1 MEVLSEMSPA
11 ILPQLF
17 NSYVELHTAQLGVL
31 LGLFVGLL
39 YRDRPTLAYLLLFLG
54 VLSAL
59 GNASHI
65 GFMRY
70 SDVATEIEAKPWY
83 FLSALYITTVVNILG
98 IRYVPRLV
106 RLGKRIRGSSTSER
120 SGDEIV
126 RSDDQV

>member
-1 MEVLSEMSPA
+1 MSPEV
-11 ILPQLF
+11 LPQLF

-39 YRDRPTLAYLLLFLG
+39 YRERPVLAYLLLFFG

-83 FLSALYITTVVNILG
+83 FLSALYATTVLNLLAVEHG
-98 IRYVPRLV
+98 PRVLRFASRATR
-106 RLGKRIRGSSTSER
+106 RLPPGPDGE
-120 SGDEIV
+120 EIAT
-126 RSDDQV
+126 SDDRL

>member
-1 MEVLSEMSPA
+1 MSPA

-31 LGLFVGLL
+31 LGLFVGIL
-39 YRDRPTLAYLLLFLG
+39 YWDRPTLAYLLLFLG

-83 FLSALYITTVVNILG
+83 FLSALYATTVVNLLAAEYG
-98 IRYVPRLV
+98 PRVV
-106 RLGKRIRGSSTSER
+106 RFVRRVAGDRSAGPDSE
-120 SGDEIV
+120 DIATA
-126 RSDDQV
+126 DDRL